1 MAFIFGAVI
10 GTFLLST
17 FVGFIFLRKIKNP
30 KKYYY
35 SIPISWVIST
45 IIAGYGLADGE
56 SPQFLTAAINYGFA
70 SIILIS
76 LYILTDVFKNRKK
89 IGD

>member
-17 FVGFIFLRKIKNP
+17 FIGFIFLRKINSP

-35 SIPISWVIST
+35 SIAITWIVST
-45 IIAGYGLADGE
+45 IIAGYGLADGGA
-56 SPQFLTAAINYGFA
+56 PQFLTAAINYGVA

-76 LYILTDVFKNRKK
+76 LYILTDLFKKRKK
-89 IGD
+89 VVE